1 MADIRQTCLMALRLS
16 DLGQIS
22 ACRPDKTQARRHPAN
37 QLSA

>member
-1 MADIRQTCLMALRLS
+1 

-37 QLSA
+37 LLSA